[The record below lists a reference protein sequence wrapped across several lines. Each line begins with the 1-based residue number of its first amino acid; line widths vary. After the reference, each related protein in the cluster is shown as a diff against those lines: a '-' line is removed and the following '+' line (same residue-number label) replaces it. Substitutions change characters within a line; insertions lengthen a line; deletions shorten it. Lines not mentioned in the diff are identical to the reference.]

1 MSRIHSIDV
10 LKLIIASGVVWAHV
24 TLMTLQGGALAYL
37 FGQGLVRTVV
47 PTFAVISGFLFHS
60 TFHHGRARGWLTR
73 LLVFYLFWCA
83 FYLPIWWPEHP
94 TWAVV
99 LQDLIFG
106 PMHLWYMAALMV
118 ALGLI
123 RAVLA
128 LAGSERQ
135 GRLWLIGT
143 GLVCLLIGT
152 AVQSVNFFASAD
164 LSIHVWRNGV
174 FFEFPFAV
182 IGYLVADRI
191 YRKGWDWVPSARV
204 AWLVLLVLAVLRL
217 GEAAIGL
224 HLYGASILAPP
235 EFPLLALAFS
245 LMVLLA
251 ALRTDVPKAPVNLA
265 FLSMM
270 IYFLHLIVLLVLM
283 YFGVQNVAAL
293 TLLGIAL
300 PALAGMVLIE
310 VGKRMTDRL
319 PDGLRRRV
327 LGRGGVRG
335 GDESLGTS
343 DAKADASA
351 GERI

>member
-24 TLMTLQGGALAYL
+24 TLMTLQGGAFAYL

-60 TFHHGRARGWLTR
+60 TFHHGRTRGWLTR

-83 FYLPIWWPEHP
+83 FYLPIWWPEDP
-94 TWAVV
+94 TWAVI
-99 LQDLIFG
+99 LENLIFG

-128 LAGSERQ
+128 LAGSEKRARV
-135 GRLWLIGT
+135 GLIWT

-152 AVQSVNFFASAD
+152 ALQSVSFFGPAE

-174 FFEFPFAV
+174 FFEYPFAV

-191 YRKGWDWVPSARV
+191 YRQGWDWLPSARI
-204 AWLVLLVLAVLRL
+204 AWGVLLVLAVLRI
-217 GEAAIGL
+217 GEAGL
-224 HLYGASILAPP
+224 GMHFFGASIFAPP
-235 EFPLLALAFS
+235 EFPFLALAFS

-251 ALRTDVPKAPVNLA
+251 ALRTEVPEAPVNLA

-270 IYFLHLIVLLVLM
+270 IYFLHLIVLLVLLH
-283 YFGVQNVAAL
+283 FGMQNVVML
-293 TLLGIAL
+293 TVLGIAL
-300 PALAGMVLIE
+300 PAVAGLVVLE
-310 VGKRMTDRL
+310 VGKRMTGWM
-319 PDGLRRRV
+319 PEGLRRRV
-327 LGRGGVRG
+327 LGRGGVPG
-335 GDESLGTS
+335 GDAG
-343 DAKADASA
+343 AGRAGARADART
-351 GERI
+351 GERT